1 MDRIEFVETAISQLI
16 FDVIEDAR
24 ENNIC
29 AAVVGS
35 PGVGK
40 TMALGAY
47 AKKHRAPFITATAV
61 LSGSLL
67 ALFRHVSAE
76 LGHYPEKGLS
86 DLQQRL
92 FAYDFANT
100 VLLIDEAQNLPLKA
114 VRELLYLWD
123 ETRLPIIF
131 CGNQEV
137 LKRVNVDHGAFAQIS
152 RRIPRREQ
160 IAGILDSD
168 SDVITNTFGVEG
180 VDCYA
185 VMRQIGA
192 KFHADGI
199 VNVLTRARKIAA
211 PRNVIRLHDIRDA
224 LEMLPSYKSALEDKR
239 RPSSRQ

>member
-1 MDRIEFVETAISQLI
+1 MDKPVFVETAISSLI
-16 FDVIEDAR
+16 FNVIEDAR

-29 AAVVGS
+29 AAIVGS

-40 TMALGAY
+40 TMALKAY
-47 AKKHRAPFITATAV
+47 EEKHRAPMITATAV
-61 LSGSLL
+61 MSGSLL
-67 ALFRHVSAE
+67 ALFRHVSSE

-92 FAYDFANT
+92 FNYDFSSS

-123 ETRLPIIF
+123 ETRIPIIF

-152 RRIPRREQ
+152 RRIPLREE
-160 IAGILDSD
+160 ITGILDAD
-168 SDVITNTFGVEG
+168 SDLITNTFGVE
-180 VDCYA
+180 DLESYA

-199 VNVLTRARKIAA
+199 VHVLTRARKIAH
-211 PRNVIRLHDIRDA
+211 PRNVIRVHDIHDA
-224 LEMLPSYKSALEDKR
+224 LEMMPAFKVAFDDKR
-239 RPSSRQ
+239 RRKISR